1 MTASYWKIGAACAAS
16 VLLIG
21 CSSSTGPAGEEKKT
35 GVTAAAEQAPP
46 VYRVNLETS
55 KGPVVIEVTR
65 EWAPR
70 GADHFYTLVKTGFY
84 NDARFFRVR
93 PNFVV
98 QFGIAADPKTNR
110 LWATMNL
117 PDDPVKG
124 SNTRGMVTYA
134 TAGPNTRTTQIF
146 INLADNQRLDKDGFA
161 PFGKV
166 VSGMETVDHF
176 FSAYGEM
183 SPRGPGPD
191 PQQIEQV
198 GNSYLEAKFPRLD
211 FIQKATVE

>member
-1 MTASYWKIGAACAAS
+1 MTASRWKIAGPGTACL
-16 VLLIG
+16 LLIA
-21 CSSSTGPAGEEKKT
+21 CSPATGPAGAEKKA
-35 GVTAAAEQAPP
+35 GVTAANEQAPP
-46 VYRVNLETS
+46 VYRVNFETS
-55 KGPVVIEVTR
+55 KGPVAIEVTR

-84 NDARFFRVR
+84 NGARFFRVR

-117 PDDPVKG
+117 PDDPVKE

-146 INLADNQRLDKDGFA
+146 INLADNRRLDKDGFA

-166 VSGMETVDHF
+166 VSGMETVDRF

-198 GNSYLEAKFPRLD
+198 GNTYLEARFPRLD